1 MTIAVFAALLGGF
14 ALLVAGAE
22 FLVRGASNLAII
34 VGLSPLIIGLTVV
47 SYGTSAPELAVGLQS
62 YIIGQGD
69 IALGNIIGSNIF
81 NILMILGM
89 SAVVVPLTVAR
100 QLIRLDVPIMIGVS
114 GLMVLFALD
123 GRVGR
128 FDGLILLIGS
138 VIYSAFLVYQG
149 RKEGTPESA
158 EGSGPPADLAVSPLP
173 MHTRILINLGWLLLG
188 LVMLV
193 IGSKLLVY
201 GAVAIAE
208 AMGVSQII
216 IGLTIVAAG
225 TSMPELA
232 TSVVASY
239 RGEQDIAVGNVVG
252 SNIFNVLLVLGATSA
267 IGGVSVE
274 SAVLHFDLPVM
285 VAVAIACL
293 PIFYTGNRIS
303 RWEGLLFLGYYVAY
317 SAYLIFDAV
326 GHDQIGLFSNVM
338 LVFVIPLTV
347 ITLITVMSQHPKAN
361 KPLIT
366 LKLIPP
372 GRESSK
378 SRSYRNRIGSGS
390 PDHKAAE
397 ADSKSPPAK

>member
-1 MTIAVFAALLGGF
+1 MTFAVFAALVVGF
-14 ALLVAGAE
+14 VLLVVGAE
-22 FLVRGASNLAII
+22 LLVRGASNLAII

-62 YIIGQGD
+62 YAIGQGD

-123 GRVGR
+123 GSIGR
-128 FDGLILLIGS
+128 SDGVVLLIGS
-138 VIYSAFLVYQG
+138 VIYSAFLVIQG
-149 RKEGTPESA
+149 RKETSPVPG
-158 EGSGPPADLAVSPLP
+158 EGGPPANLALSPLP
-173 MHTRILINLGWLLLG
+173 MHTRVLINLGWVLLG
-188 LVMLV
+188 LVLLV
-193 IGSKLLVY
+193 AGSKFLVY
-201 GAVAIAE
+201 GAVLVAE
-208 AMGVSQII
+208 ALGMSQLI

-232 TSVVASY
+232 TSIVASY

-252 SNIFNVLLVLGATSA
+252 SNIFNVLVVLGATA
-267 IGGVSVE
+267 TVGGVSVE
-274 SAVLHFDLPVM
+274 TAVLHFDLPVM
-285 VAVAIACL
+285 IAVAIACL
-293 PIFYTGNRIS
+293 PIFYTGYRIS
-303 RWEGLLFLGYYVAY
+303 RWEGLLFIGYYVAY

-338 LVFVIPLTV
+338 LLFVIPLTV
-347 ITLITVMSQHPKAN
+347 ITLITVMWQHPRTA

-366 LKLIPP
+366 LKSIPP
-372 GRESSK
+372 GRESSE
-378 SRSYRNRIGSGS
+378 SQSCPSPIGSDS
-390 PDHKAAE
+390 PGRKE
-397 ADSKSPPAK
+397 TEVDSKSPPAK

>member
-1 MTIAVFAALLGGF
+1 MTFAVFAALLVGF
-14 ALLVAGAE
+14 VLLVAGAE
-22 FLVRGASNLAII
+22 ALVRGASNLAII

-62 YIIGQGD
+62 YTIGQGD

-100 QLIRLDVPIMIGVS
+100 QLIRLDVPIMVGVS

-123 GRVGR
+123 GKVGR
-128 FDGLILLIGS
+128 SDGVILLIGS

-149 RKEGTPESA
+149 RKEPCLAPADG
-158 EGSGPPADLAVSPLP
+158 GPPNNLALSPLP
-173 MHTRILINLGWLLLG
+173 MHTRVLINLGWVLLG

-193 IGSKLLVY
+193 AGSKFLVY
-201 GAVAIAE
+201 GAVFVAE
-208 AMGVSQII
+208 AMGVSQLI

-232 TSVVASY
+232 TSIVASY

-252 SNIFNVLLVLGATSA
+252 SNIFNVLLVLGATA
-267 IGGVSVE
+267 TVGGVSVE
-274 SAVLHFDLPVM
+274 TAVLHFDLPVM
-285 VAVAIACL
+285 MAVAIACL
-293 PIFYTGNRIS
+293 PIFYTGYRIS
-303 RWEGLLFLGYYVAY
+303 RWEGLLFVGYYVAY

-338 LVFVIPLTV
+338 LIFVIPLTV
-347 ITLITVMSQHPKAN
+347 ITLLTVMWQHPKTS
-361 KPLIT
+361 KSLIT
-366 LKLIPP
+366 LKSIPP
-372 GRESSK
+372 GRESSE
-378 SRSYRNRIGSGS
+378 SQSYPSPIGLDSPGHKETEVDSG
-390 PDHKAAE
+390 
-397 ADSKSPPAK
+397 SPPAK